1 MLLAADLNAPLSYR
15 YGHRSKCACALR
27 NDEVN
32 DVLEQQEPSTT
43 ASPWLVSPIRN
54 PGQYEVIY
62 DK

>member
-1 MLLAADLNAPLSYR
+1 M
-15 YGHRSKCACALR
+15 R